1 MKDKAVRLAK
11 YSELPNMNNYY
22 TKEEIDK
29 IIEESAPKEPILSGT
44 LAEGNTVTF
53 DNKRWVVVLTKQG
66 NNEAYLAL
74 SGGLGY
80 SDGPFKTIGANS
92 DLTALNNSYMKYRL
106 QEYQSKLSED
116 ALNIIIPKKYY
127 RSYDN
132 LYDFIEGISE
142 DPLGTFSC
150 TNRDQIYLSDNLL
163 GNIPTALKNTL
174 SNSIW
179 LGTIRYTPNG
189 KYGIHNYHYKTEQ
202 ILVDY
207 EYSELGNMNAD
218 TVPVCCIPLDTP
230 SA

>member
-11 YSELPNMNNYY
+11 YSELPNMNKYY

-29 IIEESAPKEPILSGT
+29 IIEGSVPKEPILSGT

-92 DLTALNNSYMKYRL
+92 ELTALNNSNMKYRL
-106 QEYQSKLSED
+106 QEYQSKLSKD
-116 ALNIIIPKKYY
+116 ALDIIIPKKYY
-127 RSYDN
+127 RSYSEN
-132 LYDFIEGISE
+132 NFIEGISE

-150 TNRDQIYLSDNLL
+150 NTVGQIYLSDNFL

-174 SNSIW
+174 SNRIW
-179 LGTIRYTPNG
+179 LGTITYQSSY
-189 KYGIHNYHYKTEQ
+189 KYGIYNYYYNGNQ
-202 ILVDY
+202 LDIDY
-207 EYSELGNMNAD
+207 EYPATHNNNAD
-218 TVPVCCIPLDTP
+218 TVPVCCIPLDIP